1 MTLTVEGTAVSKAIS
16 VAEIVKRRL
25 RGLHQSTQIGLAA
38 DNTERSTPTM
48 SITLSLAPL
57 DARRPG
63 YQPPLTEEELR
74 AAWIFD
80 EGDAADITDAHGDGG
95 EAGPLLPPGGA
106 ARASATAA
114 GSGEVVAGRRTRSR
128 KRRRGTATLSEH
140 DHEQAQAAGQTL
152 SQTGPVEGEAAMQ
165 V

>member
-1 MTLTVEGTAVSKAIS
+1 MRATAPAAGAATRHSLTGRACALC
-16 VAEIVKRRL
+16 RY
-25 RGLHQSTQIGLAA
+25 Q
-38 DNTERSTPTM
+38 
-48 SITLSLAPL
+48 APL
-57 DARRPG
+57 TG
-63 YQPPLTEEELR
+63 EELR